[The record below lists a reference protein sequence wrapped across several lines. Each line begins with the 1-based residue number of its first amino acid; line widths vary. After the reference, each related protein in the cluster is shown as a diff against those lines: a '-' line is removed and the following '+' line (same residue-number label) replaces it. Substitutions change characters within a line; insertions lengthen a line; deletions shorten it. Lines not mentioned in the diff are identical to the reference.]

1 LRDLRLAAGRQLYE
15 QYATGARMGF
25 FDTFARGWAIS
36 KLSFG
41 VVWRDPELLVY
52 MLISSIMLGLTV
64 LAGALPG
71 IGYEM
76 EMPLFDW
83 AMTTDPDTDETM
95 ATPLYLAWIFVTYAL
110 GATFV
115 VFWNCAIT
123 FSAHMRLTGGDP
135 RFMTGISAAMRH
147 LPTIVVW
154 GIITGIFGILMRL
167 IRDATAN
174 STNASRRENPAM
186 QIAGAIFAFILETA
200 WWITTFFIIPMIVLE
215 GKGVRDA
222 FNSSKSLFTKT
233 WGENITSGLGVGL
246 IGFLLVLV
254 AFAVGIPLI
263 LFGLVLP
270 GIIAIVMLVLLA
282 VLWTNTAE
290 VVVVA
295 ALYEFART
303 GEMPDLDGAGK
314 QVQKHL
320 GWENESPEMQAWRE
334 GSA

>member
-1 LRDLRLAAGRQLYE
+1 
-15 QYATGARMGF
+15 MGF
-25 FDTFARGWAIS
+25 FDTIARGWAIS

-52 MLISSIMLGLTV
+52 MLFSSIMVGLTV

-76 EMPLFDW
+76 EMTLFDW
-83 AMTTDPDTDETM
+83 AMTTDPETGETM
-95 ATPLYLAWIFVTYAL
+95 ATGPYLAWIFVTYTI

-123 FSAHMRLTGGDP
+123 YSAHMRLTGGDP

-147 LPTIVVW
+147 LPTIVAW

-167 IRDATAN
+167 IRDAAAN
-174 STNASRRENPAM
+174 SKNPAM
-186 QIAGAIFAFILETA
+186 QVVGAIFAFIAETA

-222 FNSSKSLFTKT
+222 FNSSKGLFVKT

-246 IGFLLVLV
+246 IGFLLVIL
-254 AFAVGIPLI
+254 AFAVGMPLI
-263 LFGLVLP
+263 G
-270 GIIAIVMLVLLA
+270 
-282 VLWTNTAE
+282 
-290 VVVVA
+290 
-295 ALYEFART
+295 
-303 GEMPDLDGAGK
+303 
-314 QVQKHL
+314 
-320 GWENESPEMQAWRE
+320 
-334 GSA
+334 

>member
-1 LRDLRLAAGRQLYE
+1 
-15 QYATGARMGF
+15 MGF
-25 FDTFARGWAIS
+25 FDTIARGWAIS

-52 MLISSIMLGLTV
+52 MLFSSIMVGLTV

-83 AMTTDPDTDETM
+83 AMTADPETGETT
-95 ATPLYLAWIFVTYAL
+95 ATPLYLAWIFVTYTV
-110 GATFV
+110 GATIV

-147 LPTIVVW
+147 LPTIVAW
-154 GIITGIFGILMRL
+154 GVITGIFGILMRL
-167 IRDATAN
+167 IRDAAAN
-174 STNASRRENPAM
+174 SKNPAL
-186 QIAGAIFAFILETA
+186 QIAGAIFAFIAETA

-222 FNSSKSLFTKT
+222 FNSSKGLFTKT

-254 AFAVGIPLI
+254 AFAVGVPLI
-263 LFGLVLP
+263 LVGLVLP
-270 GIIAIVMLVLLA
+270 GIIAIVVLVLLA

-314 QVQKHL
+314 QVQQHL
-320 GWENESPEMQAWRE
+320 GWENESPEMQAWRK
-334 GSA
+334 GTA

>member
-1 LRDLRLAAGRQLYE
+1 
-15 QYATGARMGF
+15 MGF
-25 FDTFARGWAIS
+25 FDTIARGWAIS

-52 MLISSIMLGLTV
+52 MLFSSIMVGLTIF
-64 LAGALPG
+64 AGALPG

-76 EMPLFDW
+76 EMPMFDW
-83 AMTTDPDTDETM
+83 AMTEDPETGE
-95 ATPLYLAWIFVTYAL
+95 TTVTGPYFAWIFVTYTI

-123 FSAHMRLTGGDP
+123 YSAHMRLTGGDP

-147 LPTIVVW
+147 LPTIVAW

-167 IRDATAN
+167 IRDAAAN
-174 STNASRRENPAM
+174 SKNPAM
-186 QIAGAIFAFILETA
+186 QVVGAIFAFIAETA

-215 GKGVRDA
+215 DKGVRDA
-222 FNSSKSLFTKT
+222 FNSSKGLFMKT

-263 LFGLVLP
+263 LLELVLP
-270 GIIAIVMLVLLA
+270 GIIAIVVLVLLA

-295 ALYEFART
+295 ALYEFSKT

-314 QVQKHL
+314 QVQERL
-320 GWENESPEMQAWRE
+320 GWENESPEMTAWRE
-334 GSA
+334 GTA

>member
-1 LRDLRLAAGRQLYE
+1 
-15 QYATGARMGF
+15 MGF
-25 FDTFARGWAIS
+25 FDTIARGWAIS

-52 MLISSIMLGLTV
+52 MLFSSIMVGLTV

-76 EMPLFDW
+76 EMTLFDW
-83 AMTTDPDTDETM
+83 AMTTDPETGETM
-95 ATPLYLAWIFVTYAL
+95 ATGPYLAWIFVTYTL

-123 FSAHMRLTGGDP
+123 YSAHMRLTGGDP

-147 LPTIVVW
+147 LPTIVSW

-167 IRDATAN
+167 IRDAAAN
-174 STNASRRENPAM
+174 SKNPAM
-186 QIAGAIFAFILETA
+186 QVVGAIFAFIAETA

-215 GKGVRDA
+215 DKGVRDA
-222 FNSSKSLFTKT
+222 FNSSKGLFVKT

-246 IGFLLVLV
+246 IGFLLVIF

-263 LFGLVLP
+263 LLGLVLP
-270 GIIAIVMLVLLA
+270 GIIAIVVLMLLA
-282 VLWTNTAE
+282 ILWTNTAE

-295 ALYEFART
+295 ALYEFAKT

-314 QVQKHL
+314 QVQERL
-320 GWENESPEMQAWRE
+320 SWDNESPEMVAWRK
-334 GSA
+334 GTA

>member
-1 LRDLRLAAGRQLYE
+1 
-15 QYATGARMGF
+15 MGF
-25 FDTFARGWAIS
+25 FDTIARGWAIS

-52 MLISSIMLGLTV
+52 MLISSIMVGLTV
-64 LAGALPG
+64 LAGVLPG

-76 EMPLFDW
+76 GMPMFDW
-83 AMTTDPDTDETM
+83 AMTTDSEDETT
-95 ATPLYLAWIFVTYAL
+95 ATGPYFAWIFFTYTI

-123 FSAHMRLTGGDP
+123 YSAHMRLTGGDP

-147 LPTIVVW
+147 LPTIVAW

-167 IRDATAN
+167 IRDAAAN
-174 STNASRRENPAM
+174 SKNPAM
-186 QIAGAIFAFILETA
+186 QVVGAIFAFIAETA

-215 GKGVRDA
+215 DKGVRDA
-222 FNSSKSLFTKT
+222 FNSSKGLFVKT

-263 LFGLVLP
+263 LLGLVLP
-270 GIIAIVMLVLLA
+270 GIIVIVVLALLA

>member
-1 LRDLRLAAGRQLYE
+1 
-15 QYATGARMGF
+15 MGF
-25 FDTFARGWAIS
+25 FDTIARGWAIS

-41 VVWRDPELLVY
+41 VIWRDPELLVY
-52 MLISSIMLGLTV
+52 MLFSSIMVGLTV
-64 LAGALPG
+64 FAGALPG

-76 EMPLFDW
+76 EMPMFDW
-83 AMTTDPDTDETM
+83 AMTEDPETGE
-95 ATPLYLAWIFVTYAL
+95 TTVTGPYFAWIFVTYTI

-123 FSAHMRLTGGDP
+123 YSAHMRLTGGDP

-147 LPTIVVW
+147 LPTIVAW

-167 IRDATAN
+167 IRDAAAN
-174 STNASRRENPAM
+174 SKNPAM
-186 QIAGAIFAFILETA
+186 QVVGAIFAFIAETA

-222 FNSSKSLFTKT
+222 VNSSKGLFVKT

-263 LFGLVLP
+263 LLELVLP
-270 GIIAIVMLVLLA
+270 GIIAIVVLVLLA

-295 ALYEFART
+295 ALYEFSKT

-314 QVQKHL
+314 QVQERL
-320 GWENESPEMQAWRE
+320 GWENESPEMTAWRE
-334 GSA
+334 GTA

>member
-1 LRDLRLAAGRQLYE
+1 MA
-15 QYATGARMGF
+15 F
-25 FDTFARGWAIS
+25 FDTIARGWAIS

-52 MLISSIMLGLTV
+52 MLFSSIMVGLTV

-76 EMPLFDW
+76 EMTLFDW
-83 AMTTDPDTDETM
+83 AMTTDPDTGETM
-95 ATPLYLAWIFVTYAL
+95 ATVPYLGWIFITYAL

-123 FSAHMRLTGGDP
+123 YSAHMRLTGGDP

-147 LPTIVVW
+147 LPTIVAW

-167 IRDATAN
+167 IRDAAAN
-174 STNASRRENPAM
+174 SKNPAM
-186 QIAGAIFAFILETA
+186 QVVGAIFAFIAETA

-215 GKGVRDA
+215 DKGVRDA
-222 FNSSKSLFTKT
+222 FNSSKGLFVKT

-246 IGFLLVLV
+246 IGFLLVILAV
-254 AFAVGIPLI
+254 AVGMPLI
-263 LFGLVLP
+263 LLGLVLP
-270 GIIAIVMLVLLA
+270 GIVAIVVLMLLA
-282 VLWTNTAE
+282 ILWTNTAE

-295 ALYEFART
+295 ALYEFSKT
-303 GEMPDLDGAGK
+303 GEMPDLDGTGK
-314 QVQKHL
+314 QVQERL

-334 GSA
+334 GTA

>member
-1 LRDLRLAAGRQLYE
+1 
-15 QYATGARMGF
+15 MGF
-25 FDTFARGWAIS
+25 FDTIARGWAIS

-52 MLISSIMLGLTV
+52 MLFSSIMVGLTV

-76 EMPLFDW
+76 EMTLFAW
-83 AMTTDPDTDETM
+83 AMTTAPETGETM
-95 ATPLYLAWIFVTYAL
+95 ATGPYLAWIFVTYTI

-123 FSAHMRLTGGDP
+123 YSAHMRLTGGDP

-147 LPTIVVW
+147 LPTIVAW

-167 IRDATAN
+167 IRDAAAN
-174 STNASRRENPAM
+174 SKNPAM
-186 QIAGAIFAFILETA
+186 QVVGAIFAFIAETA

-215 GKGVRDA
+215 DKGVRDA
-222 FNSSKSLFTKT
+222 FNSSKGLFVKT

-263 LFGLVLP
+263 LLDLVLP
-270 GIIAIVMLVLLA
+270 GIIAIVVLVLLA
-282 VLWTNTAE
+282 ILWTNTAE

-295 ALYEFART
+295 ALYEFAKT

-314 QVQKHL
+314 QVQERL
-320 GWENESPEMQAWRE
+320 GWENESPEMQAWRK
-334 GSA
+334 GTA

>member
-1 LRDLRLAAGRQLYE
+1 
-15 QYATGARMGF
+15 MGF
-25 FDTFARGWAIS
+25 FDTIARGWAIS

-41 VVWRDPELLVY
+41 VIWRDPELLVY
-52 MLISSIMLGLTV
+52 MLFSSIMVGLTV
-64 LAGALPG
+64 FAGALPG

-76 EMPLFDW
+76 EMLRFDW
-83 AMTTDPDTDETM
+83 AMTEDPETGE
-95 ATPLYLAWIFVTYAL
+95 TTVTGPYFAWIFVTYTI

-123 FSAHMRLTGGDP
+123 YSAHMRLTGGDP

-147 LPTIVVW
+147 LPTIVAW

-167 IRDATAN
+167 IRDAAAN
-174 STNASRRENPAM
+174 SKNPAM
-186 QIAGAIFAFILETA
+186 QVVGAIFAFIAETA

-215 GKGVRDA
+215 DKGVRDA
-222 FNSSKSLFTKT
+222 FNSSKGLFVKT

-263 LFGLVLP
+263 LLGLVLP
-270 GIIAIVMLVLLA
+270 GIIAIVVLMLLA
-282 VLWTNTAE
+282 ILWTNTAE

-295 ALYEFART
+295 ALYEFSKT

-314 QVQKHL
+314 QVQERL
-320 GWENESPEMQAWRE
+320 GWENESPEMKAWRE
-334 GSA
+334 GTA

>member
-1 LRDLRLAAGRQLYE
+1 
-15 QYATGARMGF
+15 MGF
-25 FDTFARGWAIS
+25 FDTIARGWAIS

-41 VVWRDPELLVY
+41 VIWRDPELLVY
-52 MLISSIMLGLTV
+52 MLFSSIMVGLTV
-64 LAGALPG
+64 FAGALPG

-76 EMPLFDW
+76 EMPMFDW
-83 AMTTDPDTDETM
+83 AMTEDPETGE
-95 ATPLYLAWIFVTYAL
+95 TTVTGPYFAWIFVTYTI

-123 FSAHMRLTGGDP
+123 YSAHMRLTGGDP

-147 LPTIVVW
+147 LPTIVAW

-167 IRDATAN
+167 IRDAAAN
-174 STNASRRENPAM
+174 SKNPAM
-186 QIAGAIFAFILETA
+186 RVVGAIFAFIAETA

-222 FNSSKSLFTKT
+222 VNSSKGLFVKT

-263 LFGLVLP
+263 LLELVLP
-270 GIIAIVMLVLLA
+270 GIIAIVVLVLLA

-295 ALYEFART
+295 ALYEFSKT

-314 QVQKHL
+314 QVQERL
-320 GWENESPEMQAWRE
+320 GWENESPEMTAWRE
-334 GSA
+334 GTA

>member
-1 LRDLRLAAGRQLYE
+1 
-15 QYATGARMGF
+15 MGF
-25 FDTFARGWAIS
+25 FDTIARGWAIS

-52 MLISSIMLGLTV
+52 MLFSSIMVGLTV
-64 LAGALPG
+64 FAGALPG

-76 EMPLFDW
+76 GMPMFDW
-83 AMTTDPDTDETM
+83 AMTTDPEDKTT
-95 ATPLYLAWIFVTYAL
+95 ATGPYFAWIFFTYTI

-123 FSAHMRLTGGDP
+123 YSAHMRLTGGDP

-147 LPTIVVW
+147 LPTIVAW
-154 GIITGIFGILMRL
+154 GLITGIFGILMRL
-167 IRDATAN
+167 IRDAAAN
-174 STNASRRENPAM
+174 SKNPALR
-186 QIAGAIFAFILETA
+186 IAGAIFTFILETA

-263 LFGLVLP
+263 LLGLVLP
-270 GIIAIVMLVLLA
+270 GIIAIVVLMLLA
-282 VLWTNTAE
+282 ILWTNTAE

-320 GWENESPEMQAWRE
+320 GWENESPEMQAWRK
-334 GSA
+334 GTA

>member
-1 LRDLRLAAGRQLYE
+1 
-15 QYATGARMGF
+15 
-25 FDTFARGWAIS
+25 
-36 KLSFG
+36 
-41 VVWRDPELLVY
+41 
-52 MLISSIMLGLTV
+52 
-64 LAGALPG
+64 
-71 IGYEM
+71 
-76 EMPLFDW
+76 
-83 AMTTDPDTDETM
+83 
-95 ATPLYLAWIFVTYAL
+95 
-110 GATFV
+110 
-115 VFWNCAIT
+115 
-123 FSAHMRLTGGDP
+123 MRLTGGDP

-147 LPTIVVW
+147 LPTIVAW

-167 IRDATAN
+167 IRDAAAN
-174 STNASRRENPAM
+174 SKNPAM
-186 QIAGAIFAFILETA
+186 QVVGAIFAFIAETA

-215 GKGVRDA
+215 DKGVRDA

-263 LFGLVLP
+263 LLGLVLP
-270 GIIAIVMLVLLA
+270 GIIAIVVLVLLA

>member
-1 LRDLRLAAGRQLYE
+1 
-15 QYATGARMGF
+15 MGF
-25 FDTFARGWAIS
+25 FDTIARGWAIS

-52 MLISSIMLGLTV
+52 MLFSSIMVGLTIF
-64 LAGALPG
+64 AGALPG

-76 EMPLFDW
+76 EMPMFDW
-83 AMTTDPDTDETM
+83 AMTTDPETGETM
-95 ATPLYLAWIFVTYAL
+95 ATVPYLGWIFITYAL

-123 FSAHMRLTGGDP
+123 YSAHMRLTGGDP

-147 LPTIVVW
+147 LPTIVAW

-167 IRDATAN
+167 IRDAAAN
-174 STNASRRENPAM
+174 SKNPAM
-186 QIAGAIFAFILETA
+186 QVVGAIFAFIAETA

-215 GKGVRDA
+215 DKGVRDA
-222 FNSSKSLFTKT
+222 FNSSKGLFVKT

-263 LFGLVLP
+263 LLDLVLP
-270 GIIAIVMLVLLA
+270 GIITIVVLVLLA
-282 VLWTNTAE
+282 ILWTNTAE

-295 ALYEFART
+295 ALYEFAKT

-314 QVQKHL
+314 QVQERL

-334 GSA
+334 GTA

>member
-1 LRDLRLAAGRQLYE
+1 
-15 QYATGARMGF
+15 MGF
-25 FDTFARGWAIS
+25 FDTIARGWAIS

-52 MLISSIMLGLTV
+52 MLFSSIMVGLTV
-64 LAGALPG
+64 FAGALPG

-76 EMPLFDW
+76 EMPMFDW
-83 AMTTDPDTDETM
+83 AMTEDLETGETT
-95 ATPLYLAWIFVTYAL
+95 ATGPYLAWIFVTYTI

-123 FSAHMRLTGGDP
+123 YSAHMRLTGGDP

-147 LPTIVVW
+147 LPTIVDW

-167 IRDATAN
+167 IRDAAAN
-174 STNASRRENPAM
+174 SKNPAM
-186 QIAGAIFAFILETA
+186 QVVGAIFAFIAETA

-215 GKGVRDA
+215 DKGIRDA
-222 FNSSKSLFTKT
+222 FNSSKGLFVKT

-263 LFGLVLP
+263 LLGLVLP
-270 GIIAIVMLVLLA
+270 GIIAIVVLVLLA

-320 GWENESPEMQAWRE
+320 GWENESPEMQAWRK
-334 GSA
+334 GTA

>member
-1 LRDLRLAAGRQLYE
+1 
-15 QYATGARMGF
+15 MGF
-25 FDTFARGWAIS
+25 FDTIARGWAIS

-52 MLISSIMLGLTV
+52 MLFSSIMVGLTIF
-64 LAGALPG
+64 AGALPG

-76 EMPLFDW
+76 EMPMFDW
-83 AMTTDPDTDETM
+83 AMTTDPETGETM
-95 ATPLYLAWIFVTYAL
+95 ATGPYLAWIFVTYTI

-123 FSAHMRLTGGDP
+123 YSAHMRLTGGDP

-147 LPTIVVW
+147 LPTIVAW

-167 IRDATAN
+167 IRDAAAN
-174 STNASRRENPAM
+174 SKNPAM
-186 QIAGAIFAFILETA
+186 QVVGAIFAFIAETA

-215 GKGVRDA
+215 DKGVRDA
-222 FNSSKSLFTKT
+222 FNSSKGLFVKT

-263 LFGLVLP
+263 LLDLVLP
-270 GIIAIVMLVLLA
+270 GIIAIVVLVLLA

-295 ALYEFART
+295 ALYEFSKT

-314 QVQKHL
+314 QVQERL
-320 GWENESPEMQAWRE
+320 GWENESPEMTAWRE
-334 GSA
+334 GTA

>member
-1 LRDLRLAAGRQLYE
+1 
-15 QYATGARMGF
+15 MGF
-25 FDTFARGWAIS
+25 FDTIARGWAIS

-52 MLISSIMLGLTV
+52 MLFSSIMVGLTV

-76 EMPLFDW
+76 EMTLFDW
-83 AMTTDPDTDETM
+83 AMTTDPDTGETM
-95 ATPLYLAWIFVTYAL
+95 ATVPYLGWIFITYAL

-123 FSAHMRLTGGDP
+123 YSAHMRLTGGDP

-147 LPTIVVW
+147 LPTIVAW

-167 IRDATAN
+167 IRDAAAN
-174 STNASRRENPAM
+174 SKNPAM
-186 QIAGAIFAFILETA
+186 QVVGAIFAFIAETA

-215 GKGVRDA
+215 DKGVRDA
-222 FNSSKSLFTKT
+222 FNSSKGMFVKT
-233 WGENITSGLGVGL
+233 WGENITSGLGVGR

-263 LFGLVLP
+263 LLDLVLP
-270 GIIAIVMLVLLA
+270 GIITIVVLVLLA
-282 VLWTNTAE
+282 ILWTNTAE

-295 ALYEFART
+295 ALYEFAKT

-314 QVQKHL
+314 QVQERL
-320 GWENESPEMQAWRE
+320 GWENASPEMQAWRK
-334 GSA
+334 GTA